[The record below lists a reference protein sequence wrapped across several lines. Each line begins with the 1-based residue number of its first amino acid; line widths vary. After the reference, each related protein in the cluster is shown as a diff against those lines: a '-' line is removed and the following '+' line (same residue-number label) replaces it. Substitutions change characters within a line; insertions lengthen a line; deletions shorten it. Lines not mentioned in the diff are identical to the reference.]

1 VPAAT
6 CIAMALGFTALA
18 EGGPG
23 SLADFEMLQA
33 VPVRDSPVPLSLQL
47 EKTAGGLGLRGR
59 GETLHFRCRFN
70 GHGLLGKEEPIRPE
84 TVPDVGPVR
93 VYADGRFFHG
103 PRFQVLHHCRIEG
116 AGGAEGWI
124 DTSRLLPVY
133 GCEAWDRLT
142 QWLDGAF
149 QVLGLPALSDKQAIA
164 IPIGVERVLVAAL
177 RVRPVFVKLETARLS
192 IDDGDI
198 RGDVVA
204 IDEVGRLVFRLV
216 NIRLRIL
223 SRAASN
229 AATSRASVAIGAA
242 PAPLSYE
249 D

>member
-1 VPAAT
+1 MRLLVGWNFRSWAARVQRRRTAPKADVP
-6 CIAMALGFTALA
+6 
-18 EGGPG
+18 
-23 SLADFEMLQA
+23 
-33 VPVRDSPVPLSLQL
+33 
-47 EKTAGGLGLRGR
+47 
-59 GETLHFRCRFN
+59 
-70 GHGLLGKEEPIRPE
+70 
-84 TVPDVGPVR
+84 
-93 VYADGRFFHG
+93 
-103 PRFQVLHHCRIEG
+103 
-116 AGGAEGWI
+116 GGAEGWI

-223 SRAASN
+223 SRAASH
-229 AATSRASVAIGAA
+229 AATSRASVAICAA
-242 PAPLSYE
+242 PVPLSYG